1 MFQNVDVPKWI
12 GRPVAQANTTEK
24 GQASENQ
31 LEGNGL
37 FTKERADNDCK

>member
-12 GRPVAQANTTEK
+12 GRPVAQANTKEK
-24 GQASENQ
+24 GLASEIQ
-31 LEGNGL
+31 LKGKGL